1 MTMACFPNG
10 WNRLPAGKIRHL
22 AGFRSHL
29 QRVTSPGFD
38 RNRKPWPTH
47 VPHQSHS
54 ARNKS
59 LHFVACPKPGGRKR
73 IAQRFIAGLAHP
85 SVTSPVRDERIVC
98 VPTPPAPCF
107 GLRPSRRDLVAQVS
121 QPAASPLQRCSAYGK
136 TPAFISNQHAGMNA
150 KGVPS
155 FSPGLRASATLGNPP
170 HAFNPERVASVSQS
184 FANFLFP
191 LRLRQNRPERT
202 TPDRLG
208 QRPGYGPVI
217 KIQRC
222 QRAKIQRFIQDFC
235 VQPFYLLTPK
245 FYLLSASLSPQ

>member
-1 MTMACFPNG
+1 MACFPNG

-155 FSPGLRASATLGNPP
+155 FSPGLRASATWVIRPQPSTLKGLHRFRNPSQIFCFPCDCAKTGLKGRHRTAWGNALGMAPLSRFS
-170 HAFNPERVASVSQS
+170 AASARKFNALSKT
-184 FANFLFP
+184 FACNHS
-191 LRLRQNRPERT
+191 
-202 TPDRLG
+202 
-208 QRPGYGPVI
+208 I
-217 KIQRC
+217 
-222 QRAKIQRFIQDFC
+222 
-235 VQPFYLLTPK
+235 
-245 FYLLSASLSPQ
+245 S